1 MASFTRNSLIAT
13 AGVFCCR
20 FTGLARE
27 VIYSSLFGATGVMD
41 AFNVAFRIP
50 NTLRDLFAEGALSQS
65 YTSVTT
71 KVAENDGTDAAWELT
86 QKITTQLISL
96 MVALI
101 TIGILVTGPVVGLMY
116 KGSPSADEVGLAAGL
131 CRVMWPFIGFASV
144 SALMMG
150 ALNVL
155 GSFGLPMLA
164 SAAFNI
170 VSVLCGLG
178 LGLVIDPAYPEKLLH
193 GQPLDPNILYAFAV
207 GVLLGGASQVAVQ
220 LPKLRHSGFRWRANW
235 QWRDPRVKRIWVLM
249 IPGVLAA
256 GITQI
261 NVLVNTTFSVS
272 LAPGSVTALGNAFRL
287 WQLPVGLFGVATGMV
302 VLPSVSRLLAQQN
315 GRREIAAHLA
325 RAIRFVAFF
334 AVPSAVI
341 LGIWGVE
348 LVSLV
353 FQRGQY
359 SAANT
364 LLTGQ
369 ILAAY
374 ALGLLGY
381 AGIKVVQ
388 PVFIALE
395 KPLLPM
401 FIALGA
407 LVVSISLNYYFVY
420 VLHANAPWL
429 ALTTSVMTTLNFL
442 FYAFYLYRLLG
453 SLCLG
458 TLLPGLA
465 RIAGA
470 AVPLAGLCYVLDR
483 WWMADF
489 TTWSFLDKLFGLAS
503 AGAVAG
509 ILYLGLCWLLRVPEL
524 RQLSGQFK
532 AREKA

>member
-1 MASFTRNSLIAT
+1 MPSLKRSSLIAS
-13 AGVFCCR
+13 AGVLCCR
-20 FTGLARE
+20 LTGLARE
-27 VIYSSLFGATGVMD
+27 VVYAALFGATGAMD

-65 YTSVTT
+65 YTSVTA
-71 KVAENDGTDAAWELT
+71 KVAESDGSAAAWELT
-86 QKITTQLISL
+86 QKITTQLVTL

-101 TIGILVTGPVVGLMY
+101 TVGILVTGPMVDLMY
-116 KGSPSADEVGLAAGL
+116 KGSPGAQQVGLAAGL

-144 SALMMG
+144 SALIMG
-150 ALNVL
+150 ALNVV

-178 LGLVIDPAYPEKLLH
+178 LGLLIDPAYPDKLLH

-207 GVLLGGASQVAVQ
+207 GVLLGGAAQVAVQ
-220 LPKLRHSGFRWRANW
+220 LPKLHRSGYRWRANW
-235 QWRDPRVKRIWVLM
+235 HWSDPCVKRIWKLM

-261 NVLVNTTFSVS
+261 NVLVNTTFAVN
-272 LAPGSVTALGNAFRL
+272 LTPGSVTALGNAFRL

-302 VLPSVSRLLAQQN
+302 VLPSVSRLLAQHN
-315 GRREIAAHLA
+315 GRRDIAAHLA
-325 RAIRFVAFF
+325 QAIRFVAFF
-334 AVPSAVI
+334 AIPSAVI
-341 LGIWGVE
+341 LGLWGVE

-359 SAANT
+359 SPANT

-369 ILAAY
+369 VLAAY

-381 AGIKVVQ
+381 AGIKIVQ
-388 PVFIALE
+388 PVFIAME

-407 LVVSISLNYYFVY
+407 LAVSVSLNYYFVY

-442 FYAFYLYRLLG
+442 FYVFYLYRLLG
-453 SLCLG
+453 TLCLG
-458 TLLPGLA
+458 TLLPGLL
-465 RIAGA
+465 RIAA
-470 AVPLAGLCYVLDR
+470 AALPLAGLCIALDR

-489 TTWSFLDKLFGLAS
+489 TTWSFFDRFFGLAA
-503 AGAVAG
+503 AGAAAG
-509 ILYLGLCWLLRVPEL
+509 LVYLGMCWILRVPEL
-524 RQLSGQFK
+524 RELGAK
-532 AREKA
+532 VKKTA